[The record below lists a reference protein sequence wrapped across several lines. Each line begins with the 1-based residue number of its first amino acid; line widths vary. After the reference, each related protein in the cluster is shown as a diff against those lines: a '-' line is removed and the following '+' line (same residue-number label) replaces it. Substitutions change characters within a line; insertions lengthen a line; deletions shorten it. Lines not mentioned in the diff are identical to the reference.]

1 MGIEAPSSGEI
12 RLDGVSIHKWPKND
26 LAPYVGYL
34 PQGIEIFGGTIAENI
49 CRFREPNE
57 TDLRTSC
64 ERVGL
69 TNDITNFPDG
79 INHEIDADSL
89 TVSNGVKQK
98 IGIARAIYGNP
109 GYIVLDEPTSKLDA
123 ISEER
128 ILDLIDDLKKENTAL
143 IIITHNAKI
152 IKKADFL
159 LIIKNGIQKMF
170 NTKMNVYKSIQP
182 VMNQI
187 PQRPNK

>member
-1 MGIEAPSSGEI
+1 MV
-12 RLDGVSIHKWPKND
+12 RK
-26 LAPYVGYL
+26 
-34 PQGIEIFGGTIAENI
+34 
-49 CRFREPNE
+49 
-57 TDLRTSC
+57 
-64 ERVGL
+64 
-69 TNDITNFPDG
+69 
-79 INHEIDADSL
+79 
-89 TVSNGVKQK
+89 K

-187 PQRPNK
+187 PQDQTSEESYFMKRYLDSKIHTFGASRQKYYMVDFHQ

>member
-1 MGIEAPSSGEI
+1 M
-12 RLDGVSIHKWPKND
+12 
-26 LAPYVGYL
+26 
-34 PQGIEIFGGTIAENI
+34 
-49 CRFREPNE
+49 
-57 TDLRTSC
+57 
-64 ERVGL
+64 
-69 TNDITNFPDG
+69 TNDIKNFPDG

-123 ISEER
+123 ISEDR
-128 ILDLIDDLKKENTAL
+128 IDLIDDLKKENTAL

-159 LIIKNGIQKMF
+159 LIIKNGIQKCS
-170 NTKMNVYKSIQP
+170 Y
-182 VMNQI
+182 
-187 PQRPNK
+187 